1 MNEQIILSMAQPYVK
16 DGSITYSEFDKIY
29 SMLSIKEQ
37 YAVSEILYKNGIN
50 LIDEH
55 EQVNEEEFVLD
66 MDDDLDNFSEDE
78 FSDDFSDDDDDFEIL
93 YDESIFKDNGISDES
108 VGPLQINKN
117 IKQSNQILCSLIQ
130 QGNQQAVQ
138 DLCIKNKKLVDKY
151 VIAYQKRYGNRLDF
165 EDLEQVGFVGLI
177 KAARKFDIK
186 QGTAFSTYAVWWIK
200 QSISREIMDNGYAIR
215 IPVHMMERIN
225 KVIHLDNQFLNEGVE
240 MNDRINLIANELG
253 ISEDAVKECL
263 VLKVNYLSY
272 ASLNAP
278 VGAEEETELGELLP
292 EEGLPSVEEIVENKL
307 LRELLEKAVSTL
319 TLREQK
325 VLRLRFGLD
334 DNRPRTLEDVGKEFN
349 VTRERIRQIE
359 AKALRKLRHPSRSKS
374 LKDYI

>member
-1 MNEQIILSMAQPYVK
+1 MNEQIVLSMAQPYVK

-37 YAVSEILYKNGIN
+37 YAVSEILFKNGIN
-50 LIDEH
+50 LVDEN
-55 EQVNEEEFVLD
+55 EQINEDEYVLD
-66 MDDDLDNFSEDE
+66 TDVIDDDISDE
-78 FSDDFSDDDDDFEIL
+78 DDFSDDEFEIL
-93 YDESIFKDNGISDES
+93 YDESIFKDHGISDNVE
-108 VGPLQINKN
+108 GPLQINKN

-138 DLCIKNKKLVDKY
+138 DLCIKNKRLVDKY
-151 VIAYQKRYGNRLDF
+151 VLAYQKRYGNRLDF

-177 KAARKFDIK
+177 KAAKKFDIR

-225 KVIHLDNQFLNEGVE
+225 KVVQIDNRLLNEGVE
-240 MNDRINLIANELG
+240 MNDRISLIADEMG

-263 VLKVNYLSY
+263 VLKVNYLTY

-292 EEGLPSVEEIVENKL
+292 EEGLPSVEDIIADKA
-307 LRELLEKAVSTL
+307 LRESIEKVIETL
-319 TLREQK
+319 TIREQK

-334 DNRPRTLEDVGKEFN
+334 DNRARTLEEVGREFN

-374 LKDYI
+374 LKDFL